1 MIREILDVYA
11 YDQLR
16 RGPRPD
22 AGDGDEAFVRSVP
35 ARSAA
40 ISWSILSASSSAS
53 LILLAS
59 ILTCGFSASTRRF
72 EGLVDAMA
80 AFQAAS
86 ILARFAPFVTAP
98 NAGFPASMQPHGPP
112 SFSSMFSQCRS
123 PRSASAS
130 NAGHDSS
137 NMLRRRFLSLV
148 AQATMWLLW
157 AASDLAAS
165 RALVGLGDRQ
175 QRVGDVQRRLRDD
188 EGVALVGLGVA
199 PRTAWRPGAR
209 RARGTRR
216 PAPPACARDCQQ
228 ANVATL
234 VDDND
239 RIACDRENRPSR
251 SPSELRT
258 RLLSATL
265 LARDEACPVRR
276 LADVDAQNDAGGD
289 IADGMVVSFQSSVDR
304 MLLPATPTLPGRG
317 SSWRKARQFSYQF
330 VGNSGARVGNTPRA
344 LEGQGRQ
351 GRPRASD
358 RQSLR
363 TCVNHNVF
371 CD

>member
-1 MIREILDVYA
+1 MVVIREILDVYA

-35 ARSAA
+35 RQKRGD
-40 ISWSILSASSSAS
+40 LPVDPVASSSAS

-112 SFSSMFSQCRS
+112 SFSSMFSQRRS

-148 AQATMWLLW
+148 AQVTMWLLW

-165 RALVGLGDRQ
+165 RDSSGS
-175 QRVGDVQRRLRDD
+175 
-188 EGVALVGLGVA
+188 
-199 PRTAWRPGAR
+199 
-209 RARGTRR
+209 GT
-216 PAPPACARDCQQ
+216 
-228 ANVATL
+228 
-234 VDDND
+234 
-239 RIACDRENRPSR
+239 
-251 SPSELRT
+251 
-258 RLLSATL
+258 
-265 LARDEACPVRR
+265 
-276 LADVDAQNDAGGD
+276 
-289 IADGMVVSFQSSVDR
+289 
-304 MLLPATPTLPGRG
+304 G
-317 SSWRKARQFSYQF
+317 SSA
-330 VGNSGARVGNTPRA
+330 SGMPSVSVVA
-344 LEGQGRQ
+344 
-351 GRPRASD
+351 
-358 RQSLR
+358 
-363 TCVNHNVF
+363 
-371 CD
+371 